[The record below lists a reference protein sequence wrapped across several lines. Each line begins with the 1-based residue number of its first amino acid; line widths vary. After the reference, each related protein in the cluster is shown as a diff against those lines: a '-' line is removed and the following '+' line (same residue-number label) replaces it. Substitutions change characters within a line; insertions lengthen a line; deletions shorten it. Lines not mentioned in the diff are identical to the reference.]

1 MKPSRL
7 KLPKWKIAA
16 FSIAVL
22 LGVGVIVLYQFLK
35 DPPDEDPDN
44 SSYNLNKTV
53 IEAGMRGLDS
63 ASLSPNGST
72 VLIDRRTQNPD
83 LSETRW
89 LEVRD
94 VASSRIVATIP
105 LPMIPAT
112 PPKVKSVSPVV
123 HFCNGG
129 KRILVYDGDH
139 TFSIIDGRTYTQK
152 ASITLA
158 VTIDRSAENPLDGGP
173 YFVLASSCAANAP
186 VAAVELLFGSFGT
199 GVTKVFDLDTGK
211 QMAEIAAD
219 VAFGQLRNIDVS
231 ASGASA
237 AILVERIPTGMLTL
251 LRAH

>member
-94 VASSRIVATIP
+94 VA
-105 LPMIPAT
+105 
-112 PPKVKSVSPVV
+112 
-123 HFCNGG
+123 
-129 KRILVYDGDH
+129 
-139 TFSIIDGRTYTQK
+139 
-152 ASITLA
+152 
-158 VTIDRSAENPLDGGP
+158 
-173 YFVLASSCAANAP
+173 
-186 VAAVELLFGSFGT
+186 
-199 GVTKVFDLDTGK
+199 
-211 QMAEIAAD
+211 
-219 VAFGQLRNIDVS
+219 
-231 ASGASA
+231 
-237 AILVERIPTGMLTL
+237 
-251 LRAH
+251 